1 MKKIKLSNPTLSGRA
16 IKSALCEDFLHA
28 YSRMQNA
35 PARQQTN
42 SKKRAKIREKQ
53 QTRGINYKSPGHEK
67 NNHLQ

>member
-16 IKSALCEDFLHA
+16 IKSALCEDFLRA

-42 SKKRAKIREKQ
+42 SKKSAKVREKNKQ
-53 QTRGINYKSPGHEK
+53 
-67 NNHLQ
+67 